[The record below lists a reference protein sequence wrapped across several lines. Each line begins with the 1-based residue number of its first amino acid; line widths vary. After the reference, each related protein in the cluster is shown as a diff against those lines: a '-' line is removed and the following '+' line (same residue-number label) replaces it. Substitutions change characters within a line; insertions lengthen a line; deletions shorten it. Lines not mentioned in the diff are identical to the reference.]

1 MCSCGG
7 TNILH
12 RLFVDTDRIQLQ
24 LSRVNEITTLE
35 VILTGGE
42 PLLISNIAEV
52 VKSVRNSGARCQ
64 LITNGFL
71 LDDVMVE
78 QLIESGLNGMT
89 LSLDGPNA
97 ASHDELRGLRGLFEK
112 AIYGAKYMKYVGKQ
126 NRADFS
132 LRVNTV
138 VSKYNCDH
146 VMGFI
151 PLLKG
156 LGVQIWSLIP
166 VKDCPSALPDD
177 EQRLKFMGQIGQTL
191 KHLTSCGITCY
202 PECSMSYDDSETTT
216 AWSKFW
222 EAAGNRHCQVLEYT
236 AFVDITRKRLASCNL
251 TNYRHEAVVVPFDWD
266 SEYLVSIWSN
276 PGFIESRRLFRG
288 NTYECC
294 TNCEPA
300 NNSLHRRLGG
310 VT

>member
-12 RLFVDTDRIQLQ
+12 TLFVDTDRMQSQ
-24 LSRVNEITTLE
+24 LSRLNEITTLE

-52 VKSVRNSGARCQ
+52 VKSVRNSGARCH

-78 QLIESGLNGMT
+78 QLIDSGLNGMT

-97 ASHDELRGLRGLFEK
+97 ALHNRLRGLSGLFEK
-112 AIYGAKYMKYVGKQ
+112 AIYGAKYMKYVGTQ
-126 NRADFS
+126 NRADFT

-138 VSKYNCDH
+138 VSKYNCGH
-146 VMGFI
+146 VMSFI

-156 LGVQIWSLIP
+156 LGAQIWSLIP
-166 VKDCPSALPDD
+166 VKDCPSALPND
-177 EQRLKFMGQIGQTL
+177 EQRARFIEQLAQTL
-191 KHLTSCGITCY
+191 NQLISCGVTCY
-202 PECSMSYDDSETTT
+202 PEFSMSCDHYETTM
-216 AWSKFW
+216 AWPKFW
-222 EAAGNRHCQVLEYT
+222 EGAGNRYCQVLEYI
-236 AFVDITRKRLASCNL
+236 AFVDIPRKRLASCNL
-251 TNYRHEAVVVPFDWD
+251 TNYRHEEVVVPFDWD
-266 SEYLVSIWSN
+266 SECLMSIWSN
-276 PGFIESRRLFRG
+276 PGFIESRRLFRV
-288 NTYECC
+288 NTYERC

-300 NNSLHRRLGG
+300 NNSLHRQLAG